1 MAKTNEATA
10 VVETPVVVEPT
21 LEALMTEHKTK
32 SGVIRHLSAQGWS
45 NGKIAKFMNIRYQ
58 HVRNVLITPLKK
70 TTA

>member
-1 MAKTNEATA
+1 MAKNT
-10 VVETPVVVEPT
+10 VVEAPVVEVT

-32 SGVIRHLSAQGWS
+32 SGVIRYLNSQGWT
-45 NGKIAKFMNIRYQ
+45 NGKIAKFMDIRYQ